1 VRQQRRPRLR
11 AHAAAGRY
19 LPLPLLVVLIRR
31 VLLIANPASRRGA
44 GLLETARRAFAD
56 AGAAVDVA
64 TTERT
69 LHAGEIAA
77 ARGRG
82 YDAVFTLGGDGT
94 AMEVAGALAWSGVPI
109 GVLAGGTGNLLA
121 RALGISRNVRKAV
134 PQLLAGEVR
143 QLDLGVVHGR
153 HFAVAAGVGID
164 AAMVAETPRW
174 MKRRFGVL
182 AYTLIATKAALRAVL
197 RRQFFRAVVTVDGEV
212 VERRAAAV
220 LFANFGAILEDR
232 ISFGPEIV
240 VDDGLLDCCIFSP
253 EGLVDAIRIMWRV
266 TRRDFRPDRA
276 MLYRKG
282 HTFRIET
289 EPTLALQADGELLGT
304 TPATVTAEP
313 LAAHLLVPRR

>member
-1 VRQQRRPRLR
+1 VARQ
-11 AHAAAGRY
+11 
-19 LPLPLLVVLIRR
+19 
-31 VLLIANPASRRGA
+31 
-44 GLLETARRAFAD
+44 AFAD
-56 AGAAVDVA
+56 AGVAVDVA
-64 TTERT
+64 TTERA

-77 ARGRG
+77 ARGRD

-94 AMEVAGALAWSGVPI
+94 AMEVAGALAWSRIPV

-121 RALGISRNVRKAV
+121 RALGIPRNVKKAV
-134 PQLLAGEVR
+134 PLLLEGSIRE
-143 QLDLGVVHGR
+143 LDLGIVHGR

-197 RRQFFRAVVTVDGEV
+197 RKQFFLARVTVDGETI
-212 VERRAAAV
+212 ERRAAAV
-220 LFANFGAILEDR
+220 LFANFGAVLDDR

-253 EGLVDAIRIMWRV
+253 DGLVDALRIMWRV
-266 TRRDFRPDRA
+266 TRRDFRPDHA
-276 MLYRKG
+276 ILYKKG
-282 HTFRIET
+282 RVFRIET
-289 EPTLALQADGELLGT
+289 EPVLSMQADGELLGV
-304 TPATVTAEP
+304 TPAIITVEP